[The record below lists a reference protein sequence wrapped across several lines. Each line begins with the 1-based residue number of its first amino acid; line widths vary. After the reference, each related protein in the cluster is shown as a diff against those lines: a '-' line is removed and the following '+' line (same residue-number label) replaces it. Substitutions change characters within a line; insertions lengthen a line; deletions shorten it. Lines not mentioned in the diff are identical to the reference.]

1 MSIWISK
8 PSDQREE
15 IPQIKNRRKGNKMIL
30 AEKIAYLRKQ
40 KDWSQEELAD
50 QLEISRQS
58 VSKWES
64 AASIPELDKIIRM
77 SAIFGVSTDFLL
89 KDEYDIDVIQGEK
102 QGEGSGM
109 EELQGVDSQE
119 GLSGNKVRTLSLEEA
134 NTYLETVQKTCT
146 PTAWGVML
154 CILSP
159 ICLLLLGGWAEMGV
173 LSITENLAAGLGIV
187 ILLLMVA
194 GAVAL
199 FITNGMKL
207 QPYEYLERESIRLQ
221 YGVSGIL
228 EKQRNDVK
236 QKYQKNLVIG
246 VTLCILSVVPLMAAM
261 GFDNG
266 EEDIRMVYSLCL
278 LLAVASIG
286 VFLLVREGCIWDSY
300 AKLLQ
305 EGDYSEEK
313 KRNRR
318 KVGPLVGAYW
328 CLVTAVYL
336 AVNFYHTSL
345 GDNSYWKT
353 SWPIWPV
360 AALIFV
366 VLLGIFRAVAQ
377 FRDRS

>member
-1 MSIWISK
+1 
-8 PSDQREE
+8 
-15 IPQIKNRRKGNKMIL
+15 MIL

-328 CLVTAVYL
+328 CLVTAIYL